1 MRFIALALLGALALP
16 AAAQNIDRLQLLN
29 QQEFRLLSEDLGGA
43 LSYRPMI
50 PTEPL
55 GLTGFDIGIGVT
67 AARIENEEIF
77 ERATSDD
84 VPSTLPVPT
93 LRAHKGLPLGFDI
106 GLMYAQV
113 PGSDIKFYGG
123 ELKYAFVSG
132 NTALP
137 AIGVRGALT
146 KVSGIDQIDF
156 RTRSLDVSVSK
167 GFALLT
173 PYAGIGR
180 VWVESDPKGNAGLEK
195 EDFAM
200 TKVFIGLG
208 VSLGLFNMN
217 FEADK
222 TGDVTGLSAKL
233 GLRF

>member
-1 MRFIALALLGALALP
+1 VRPAILALLAVLAAP
-16 AAAQNIDRLQLLN
+16 AWAQNIDRLQLLS
-29 QQEFRLLSEDLGGA
+29 QEEFRLLSEDLGGA

-55 GLTGFDIGIGVT
+55 GISGFDIGIGIT
-67 AARIENEEIF
+67 AARIQNEEIF

-84 VPSTLPVPT
+84 VPNTLPVPT

-106 GLMYAQV
+106 GLMYAQI

-132 NTALP
+132 NTAIP
-137 AIGVRGALT
+137 AIGVRGAFT
-146 KVSGIDQIDF
+146 RVSGIDQIDF

-167 GFALLT
+167 GFAVAT
-173 PYAGIGR
+173 PYAGLGR
-180 VWVESDPKGNAGLEK
+180 VWVSSDPKGNLALSK
-195 EDFAM
+195 EDFAL

-208 VSLGLFNMN
+208 IKLALLNFNL
-217 FEADK
+217 EADK
-222 TGDVTGLSAKL
+222 TGDVTGVSAKL
-233 GLRF
+233 GVRF